1 MEKKVFENN
10 NELVKRR
17 NKRLALILGLVA
29 FSFYV
34 GFLLSNI
41 K

>member
-1 MEKKVFENN
+1 MVKKTFRTN
-10 NELVKRR
+10 NELVEKR

-29 FSFYV
+29 FSFYL
-34 GFLLSNI
+34 GFLISNM